1 MLEVKDL
8 SISFGGLKAVDQLTF
23 TVTEGSI
30 YGLIGPNGAG
40 KTTVFNM
47 ISRFYTPDEGS
58 ILFLENELLDYKIH
72 EVISLGLVRT
82 FQNVEIIKNMSV
94 MDNLLIGLHH
104 QMDTNFFTEILGLAK
119 KKEKDFHKRARDILK
134 FLGLEDF
141 ENEIAGAQAYGIQ
154 KLIELGRTL
163 VTNPKMIILDEPA
176 AGMNHSETKN
186 LGILI
191 KRINKELGITI
202 LLVEHDMDLVM
213 SICNQITV
221 INFGKKI
228 AEGTPSEIR
237 NNIEVQKAYLG
248 GE

>member
-1 MLEVKDL
+1 
-8 SISFGGLKAVDQLTF
+8 
-23 TVTEGSI
+23 
-30 YGLIGPNGAG
+30 
-40 KTTVFNM
+40 
-47 ISRFYTPDEGS
+47 
-58 ILFLENELLDYKIH
+58 
-72 EVISLGLVRT
+72 
-82 FQNVEIIKNMSV
+82 
-94 MDNLLIGLHH
+94 
-104 QMDTNFFTEILGLAK
+104 
-119 KKEKDFHKRARDILK
+119 
-134 FLGLEDF
+134 
-141 ENEIAGAQAYGIQ
+141 
-154 KLIELGRTL
+154 
-163 VTNPKMIILDEPA
+163 
-176 AGMNHSETKN
+176 MNHSETKN